1 MWNIQELYLGIDM
14 QQDEGMAGD
23 RRTAEF
29 CKQEICLRRG
39 LAKDA
44 RGLSINHSELKAQA
58 TETQATNIE
67 KSSYC
72 ILMVC
77 TPK

>member
-1 MWNIQELYLGIDM
+1 MEHSRTVPGNRYATG
-14 QQDEGMAGD
+14 
-23 RRTAEF
+23 RRNGTAEF

-44 RGLSINHSELKAQA
+44 RELSINHSELKAQA